1 MLVSC
6 AKEDG
11 WGVPG
16 GLVVKNLSC
25 NAGDMGLI
33 PGCRTKIPHAAE
45 QLSPCTGTPL
55 LSASTTTRVSASHWK
70 IRHDAARTPSA
81 ATKTQCGQILVNKY
95 LKTVGATE
103 WGSADYSPVA
113 RYLFL

>member
-11 WGVPG
+11 RGFPG

-33 PGCRTKIPHAAE
+33 PGCRSKIPHAAE
-45 QLSPCTGTPL
+45 QLSACAGSPL
-55 LSASTTTRVSASHWK
+55 LSA
-70 IRHDAARTPSA
+70 SA

-95 LKTVGATE
+95 LKTVGATD
-103 WGSADYSPVA
+103 WGSADYSLVA
-113 RYLFL
+113 RYLFP